1 MAALLSPVNSTN
13 VRNQVVVL
21 VPGTGDTRLDGFAV
35 PLQDAGYQV
44 VIVDPAR
51 DGVMDGVIA
60 GLEARGDRVV
70 GFVGHSSGATAVASW
85 LARTRREARAV
96 LIAPRATH
104 FAVERVR
111 APALV
116 IGDDSGLELARA
128 WPDGRFSRI
137 QAPDPGDAMVIND
150 AVDFIARRV
159 VFAPPPDIGAAT
171 FGAPA
176 PLY

>member
-13 VRNQVVVL
+13 VRNQMVIL
-21 VPGTGDTRLDGFAV
+21 VPGPDDARLDGFTR
-35 PLQDAGYQV
+35 PLQEAGYQV

-51 DGVMDGVIA
+51 DGVLDGVIA
-60 GLEARGDRVV
+60 GVEAGGAWVA
-70 GFVGHSSGATAVASW
+70 GFVGHSSGATAVAAW
-85 LARTRREARAV
+85 LARTRRDARAV

-137 QAPDPGDAMVIND
+137 EEPDLGDAMVIHD

-159 VFAPPPDIGAAT
+159 VFAPPPAIGAAT